1 MLGKLIKN
9 EFIAVTRLMLPLHL
23 GLIVIT
29 IIGRFYI
36 QFTVFND
43 PTWYL
48 IAQQNVWYNIINAL
62 LIFFYVIALIAAAL
76 ITWIYLSILR
86 FRKNMDIL
94 RALPQGFAE
103 IFRSFPDAF
112 GVPAGV
118 GIPLYLLL
126 FIINSI
132 SGILIV
138 YMCIAIGHSFN
149 THKILASVGVYVG
162 MILVNNL
169 ISMIFSAVTG
179 MISYGSSSVFIETA
193 NNVPNAANFWLSW
206 SFAMLLCLVTAAAG
220 YLLSNYFMTK
230 RLNLE

>member
-1 MLGKLIKN
+1 MHTLPVSASAHIWSKLIVS
-9 EFIAVTRLMLPLHL
+9 FIWQT
-23 GLIVIT
+23 IDVILV
-29 IIGRFYI
+29 ILS
-36 QFTVFND
+36 VF
-43 PTWYL
+43 
-48 IAQQNVWYNIINAL
+48 AL
-62 LIFFYVIALIAAAL
+62 FV
-76 ITWIYLSILR
+76 
-86 FRKNMDIL
+86 NMDIL

-179 MISYGSSSVFIETA
+179 MISYGSSSVFIGTA

>member
-1 MLGKLIKN
+1 MIL
-9 EFIAVTRLMLPLHL
+9 
-23 GLIVIT
+23 VILS
-29 IIGRFYI
+29 
-36 QFTVFND
+36 VF
-43 PTWYL
+43 
-48 IAQQNVWYNIINAL
+48 AL
-62 LIFFYVIALIAAAL
+62 FV
-76 ITWIYLSILR
+76 
-86 FRKNMDIL
+86 NMDIL

-179 MISYGSSSVFIETA
+179 MISYGSSSVFIGTA

-230 RLNLE
+230 RLNLSNTKRPPKINPEKLSNKRETAENPCLPARGFTAARRQGFLSAAPRSIF